1 MMDRVAGMSA
11 RGKGLNLRIPCRDGA
26 RVENREVESA
36 SQARSG
42 LWQCGKLV
50 DNWNRQP
57 VMKGVKDT
65 GLICWGSHLVH

>member
-1 MMDRVAGMSA
+1 MDRVAGMSA
-11 RGKGLNLRIPCRDGA
+11 RGKGLNLRIPFRG
-26 RVENREVESA
+26 
-36 SQARSG
+36 G

-65 GLICWGSHLVH
+65 GLICWGSHLIH